1 MGTPRS
7 FPAESHTDDRAVHHE
22 GGLGL
27 RRSPVSWDGTILP
40 VNICLCTAQ
49 STAVGNVSGALGKLA
64 AQAVRVSTPS
74 SDSQPLLAAKAGLAS
89 ELPSLIFVGL
99 LLFPWVASTSPTCNW
114 TVMGSKW
121 RCLKSGS
128 RQTSDWNLTLN
139 SDCESYSTKQCL
151 SGSVPPSWGPGSSG
165 WGEAG

>member
-1 MGTPRS
+1 METPRS
-7 FPAESHTDDRAVHHE
+7 VPAESQTDDRAVYHE
-22 GGLGL
+22 GSLGL
-27 RRSPVSWDGTILP
+27 RGGPVSWDEAILL
-40 VNICLCTAQ
+40 VNIWLWTAQ

-64 AQAVRVSTPS
+64 AQAVRVSTPR

-99 LLFPWVASTSPTCNW
+99 LLFLRAASTSPMCNW
-114 TVMGSKW
+114 TVMGSRW

-128 RQTSDWNLTLN
+128 QQTSHWNSTLN
-139 SDCESYSTKQCL
+139 SNCESYPTKQCL
-151 SGSVPPSWGPGSSG
+151 SGTVPPSWGPGSSG